1 MTFKIFKRQNSGSC
15 ICVFCNR
22 LISVNQATCPNCSSK
37 NPTLWGYSRSLRR
50 LGSDLGFTTIVTS
63 GCMALYLGTLLT
75 DLGNISSGG
84 EFDFLA
90 PSQQSLMMFGA
101 AGAIPVFKYG
111 HWWTLLSA
119 GWLHSGFLHIAFNL
133 SWVHYLA
140 PKVAK
145 AFGSGRLVTI
155 YTVAIVIGFLLSS
168 LVKHSF
174 PWLPEP
180 LQGSDWAIGASGG
193 VFGLLGALVAYA
205 QITGNFRDRN
215 EALTH
220 TVVGFLYGLILSASS
235 LQRVDNWGHLGG
247 FLGGYLISWIGGL
260 NPRYREGLRHL
271 FLAVICLGL
280 TVLSILASIVYGIVD
295 LLPLR
300 SLFFL

>member
-1 MTFKIFKRQNSGSC
+1 MT
-15 ICVFCNR
+15 
-22 LISVNQATCPNCSSK
+22 A
-37 NPTLWGYSRSLRR
+37 
-50 LGSDLGFTTIVTS
+50 
-63 GCMALYLGTLLT
+63 
-75 DLGNISSGG
+75 LGNISSGK

-90 PSQQSLMMFGA
+90 PSQQSLIMFGA

-119 GWLHSGFLHIAFNL
+119 GWLHGGFLHIAFNL

-140 PKVAK
+140 PKVSR
-145 AFGSGRLVTI
+145 AFGPGRFVII

-180 LQGSDWAIGASGG
+180 WQGSDLTIGASGG

-220 TVVGFLYGLILSASS
+220 TVVGFLYGLILTASS
-235 LQRVDNWGHLGG
+235 LQSVDNWGHLGG
-247 FLGGYLISWIGGL
+247 FLGGYLISRIGGL
-260 NPRYREGLRHL
+260 DPRYQEGIWHL
-271 FLAVICLGL
+271 FLASMCLGL
-280 TVLSILASIVYGIVD
+280 TAMSIIASIVNFV
-295 LLPLR
+295 
-300 SLFFL
+300 